1 MTLGTKLNKLRTG
14 RNLTQ
19 VQIAERLQVSQNA
32 YNRWESD
39 KAKPA
44 MENLMKIADFYETDV
59 YELLDEKA
67 IVQNNTDRAVGNI
80 HNNNT
85 VTINN
90 SVSEEI
96 IESILK
102 NQQDIT
108 KLVEAQSLL
117 IESLLKKEDF
127 KK

>member
-19 VQIAERLQVSQNA
+19 VQIAEKLHISQNA
-32 YNRWESD
+32 YNKWESD

-44 MENLMKIADFYETDV
+44 MENLMRIADFYETDV
-59 YELLDEKA
+59 YDLLDEKS
-67 IVQNNTDRAVGNI
+67 IVQNNTDRSFGYI
-80 HNNNT
+80 DST

-90 SVSEEI
+90 TIPEEL
-96 IESILK
+96 IESIIK

-108 KLVEAQSLL
+108 SLVEAQNKL
-117 IESLLKKEDF
+117 IESLLKK
-127 KK
+127 

>member
-1 MTLGTKLNKLRTG
+1 MTLGTKLNRLRTG

-19 VQIAERLQVSQNA
+19 VQIAEKLHISQNA
-32 YNRWESD
+32 YNKWESD

-59 YELLDEKA
+59 YDLLDETP

-90 SVSEEI
+90 TISEEL
-96 IESILK
+96 IESIIK

-108 KLVEAQSLL
+108 NLVEAQNKL
-117 IESLLKKEDF
+117 IENLLKK
-127 KK
+127 

>member
-1 MTLGTKLNKLRTG
+1 MTLGTKLNKLRIG

-19 VQIAERLQVSQNA
+19 VQIAEKLHISQNA
-32 YNRWESD
+32 YNKWESD

-59 YELLDEKA
+59 YDLLDETP

-90 SVSEEI
+90 TFSEEL
-96 IESILK
+96 IESIIK
-102 NQQDIT
+102 NQKDIT
-108 KLVEAQSLL
+108 SLVEAQNKL
-117 IESLLKKEDF
+117 IEGLLKK
-127 KK
+127 

>member
-1 MTLGTKLNKLRTG
+1 MTLGTKLNKLRTD
-14 RNLTQ
+14 RKLTQ

-32 YNRWESD
+32 YNKWESD

-59 YELLDEKA
+59 YDLLDEKS
-67 IVQNNTDRAVGNI
+67 IVQTNNDKSIGYIEGA
-80 HNNNT
+80 

-90 SVSEEI
+90 NISDDLI
-96 IESILK
+96 DSILK

-108 KLVEAQSLL
+108 KLVESQSKL
-117 IESLLKKEDF
+117 IESLLKK
-127 KK
+127 

>member
-14 RNLTQ
+14 RHLTQ
-19 VQIAERLQVSQNA
+19 VQIAEKLQISQNA
-32 YNRWESD
+32 YNKWESD

-44 MENLMKIADFYETDV
+44 MENLMKIADFFETDV
-59 YELLDEKA
+59 YDLLDETP

-90 SVSEEI
+90 NTSEELL
-96 IESILK
+96 ESIIK
-102 NQQDIT
+102 NQQDIARLVETQT
-108 KLVEAQSLL
+108 KL
-117 IESLLKKEDF
+117 IENLLKK
-127 KK
+127 

>member
-1 MTLGTKLNKLRTG
+1 MTLGTKLNRLRTE
-14 RNLTQ
+14 RKLTQ
-19 VQIAERLQVSQNA
+19 VQIAERLHVSQNA
-32 YNRWESD
+32 YNKWESD

-59 YELLDEKA
+59 YELLDETP
-67 IVQNNTDRAVGNI
+67 IVQNNTDRAIGTI

-90 SVSEEI
+90 TISEEL
-96 IESILK
+96 IESLLK

-108 KLVEAQSLL
+108 KLMEAQSKL
-117 IESLLKKEDF
+117 IESLLKK
-127 KK
+127 

>member
-1 MTLGTKLNKLRTG
+1 MTLGTKLNKLRTD
-14 RNLTQ
+14 RKLTQ

-32 YNRWESD
+32 YNKWESG

-59 YELLDEKA
+59 YDLLDEKS
-67 IVQNNTDRAVGNI
+67 IIQTNNDKSIGYIEGA
-80 HNNNT
+80 

-90 SVSEEI
+90 NISDELI
-96 IESILK
+96 DSILK

-108 KLVEAQSLL
+108 KLVESQSKL
-117 IESLLKKEDF
+117 IESLLKK
-127 KK
+127 

>member
-1 MTLGTKLNKLRTG
+1 MTLGTKLNKLRTA

-19 VQIAERLQVSQNA
+19 MQIAEQLHISQNA
-32 YNRWESD
+32 YNKWESD

-59 YELLDEKA
+59 YDLLDESP

-90 SVSEEI
+90 SFSEELV
-96 IESILK
+96 ESIIK

-108 KLVEAQSLL
+108 KLVEAQNKL
-117 IESLLKKEDF
+117 IESLLKK
-127 KK
+127 

>member
-19 VQIAERLQVSQNA
+19 VQIAEKLHISQNA
-32 YNRWESD
+32 YNKWESD

-44 MENLMKIADFYETDV
+44 MENLMRIADFYETDV
-59 YELLDEKA
+59 YDLLDETP

-90 SVSEEI
+90 TISEEL
-96 IESILK
+96 IESIIK

-108 KLVEAQSLL
+108 SLVEAQNKL
-117 IESLLKKEDF
+117 IESLLKK
-127 KK
+127 

>member
-19 VQIAERLQVSQNA
+19 VQIAEKLHISQNA
-32 YNRWESD
+32 YNKWESD

-59 YELLDEKA
+59 YDLLDEKS
-67 IVQNNTDRAVGNI
+67 IVQTNNDKSIGYI
-80 HNNNT
+80 EGE

-90 SVSEEI
+90 TFSEEL
-96 IESILK
+96 IESIIK

-108 KLVEAQSLL
+108 HLVQAQNKL
-117 IESLLKKEDF
+117 IEGLLKK
-127 KK
+127 

>member
-19 VQIAERLQVSQNA
+19 VQIAEKLHISQNA
-32 YNRWESD
+32 YNKWESD

-59 YELLDEKA
+59 YDLLDETP

-90 SVSEEI
+90 TISEEL
-96 IESILK
+96 IESIIK

-108 KLVEAQSLL
+108 SLVETQNRLT
-117 IESLLKKEDF
+117 ESLLKK
-127 KK
+127 

>member
-19 VQIAERLQVSQNA
+19 VQIAEKLHISQNA
-32 YNRWESD
+32 YNKWESD

-59 YELLDEKA
+59 YDLLDEKS
-67 IVQNNTDRAVGNI
+67 IVQNITDRSFGYI
-80 HNNNT
+80 DST

-90 SVSEEI
+90 TFSEEL
-96 IESILK
+96 IESIIK

-108 KLVEAQSLL
+108 KLVEAQNKL
-117 IESLLKKEDF
+117 IEGLLKK
-127 KK
+127 

>member
-19 VQIAERLQVSQNA
+19 VQIAEKLHISQNA
-32 YNRWESD
+32 YNKWESD

-44 MENLMKIADFYETDV
+44 MENLMRIADFYETDV
-59 YELLDEKA
+59 YDLLDETP

-90 SVSEEI
+90 TISEEL
-96 IESILK
+96 IESIIK

-108 KLVEAQSLL
+108 SLVEAQNRL
-117 IESLLKKEDF
+117 IESLLKK
-127 KK
+127 

>member
-19 VQIAERLQVSQNA
+19 VQIAEKLHISQNA
-32 YNRWESD
+32 YNKWESD

-59 YELLDEKA
+59 YDLLDETP

-90 SVSEEI
+90 TFSEEL
-96 IESILK
+96 IESIIK

-108 KLVEAQSLL
+108 HLVQAQNKL
-117 IESLLKKEDF
+117 IEGLLKK
-127 KK
+127 

>member
-19 VQIAERLQVSQNA
+19 MQIAEKLHISQNA
-32 YNRWESD
+32 YNKWESD

-59 YELLDEKA
+59 YDLLDETP

-90 SVSEEI
+90 TFSEEL
-96 IESILK
+96 IESIIK
-102 NQQDIT
+102 NQKDIT
-108 KLVEAQSLL
+108 SLVEAKNKL
-117 IESLLKKEDF
+117 IEGLLKK
-127 KK
+127 

>member
-1 MTLGTKLNKLRTG
+1 MTLGTKLNKLRTA

-19 VQIAERLQVSQNA
+19 MQIAEQLRISQNA
-32 YNRWESD
+32 YNKWESD

-59 YELLDEKA
+59 YDLLDESP

-90 SVSEEI
+90 SFSEEL
-96 IESILK
+96 IESIIK

-108 KLVEAQSLL
+108 KLVEAQNKL
-117 IESLLKKEDF
+117 IESLLKK
-127 KK
+127 

>member
-19 VQIAERLQVSQNA
+19 VQIAEKLHISQNA
-32 YNRWESD
+32 YNKWESD

-59 YELLDEKA
+59 YDLLDETP

-90 SVSEEI
+90 TFSEELINSI
-96 IESILK
+96 IR

-108 KLVEAQSLL
+108 QLVEIQTKL
-117 IESLLKKEDF
+117 IESLLKK
-127 KK
+127 

>member
-19 VQIAERLQVSQNA
+19 VQIAEKLHISQNA
-32 YNRWESD
+32 YNKWESD

-59 YELLDEKA
+59 YDLLDEKS
-67 IVQNNTDRAVGNI
+67 IVQNNADRAVGNI

-90 SVSEEI
+90 TFSEELV
-96 IESILK
+96 ESIIK

-108 KLVEAQSLL
+108 KLVEAQSKL
-117 IESLLKKEDF
+117 IESLLKK
-127 KK
+127 

>member
-19 VQIAERLQVSQNA
+19 VQIAEKLHISQNA
-32 YNRWESD
+32 YNKWESD

-59 YELLDEKA
+59 YDLLDETP

-90 SVSEEI
+90 TISEEL
-96 IESILK
+96 IESIIK
-102 NQQDIT
+102 NQQDIAA
-108 KLVEAQSLL
+108 LVESQNKL
-117 IESLLKKEDF
+117 IEGLLKR
-127 KK
+127 

>member
-19 VQIAERLQVSQNA
+19 VQIAEKLHISQNA
-32 YNRWESD
+32 YNKWESD

-59 YELLDEKA
+59 YDLLDETP

-90 SVSEEI
+90 TISEELIDSI
-96 IESILK
+96 IK

-108 KLVEAQSLL
+108 QLVEAQSKL
-117 IESLLKKEDF
+117 IESLLKK
-127 KK
+127 

>member
-19 VQIAERLQVSQNA
+19 VQIAEKLHISQNA
-32 YNRWESD
+32 YNKWESD
-39 KAKPA
+39 KTKPA

-59 YELLDEKA
+59 YDLLDEKS
-67 IVQNNTDRAVGNI
+67 IVQNNTDRSFGYI
-80 HNNNT
+80 DST

-90 SVSEEI
+90 TISEEL

-102 NQQDIT
+102 NQKDIT
-108 KLVEAQSLL
+108 NLVEAQNKL
-117 IESLLKKEDF
+117 IESLLKK
-127 KK
+127 

>member
-19 VQIAERLQVSQNA
+19 MQIAEKLHISQNA
-32 YNRWESD
+32 YNKWESD

-59 YELLDEKA
+59 YDLLDETP

-90 SVSEEI
+90 TISEEL
-96 IESILK
+96 IESIIK
-102 NQQDIT
+102 NQQDIAA
-108 KLVEAQSLL
+108 LVESQNKL
-117 IESLLKKEDF
+117 IESLLKR
-127 KK
+127 

>member
-1 MTLGTKLNKLRTG
+1 MTLGTKLNKLRIG

-32 YNRWESD
+32 YNKWESD

-67 IVQNNTDRAVGNI
+67 IVQNNTDKAIGNI
-80 HNNNT
+80 QGT
-85 VTINN
+85 VTINH
-90 SVSEEI
+90 SISEELINSI
-96 IESILK
+96 IK

-108 KLVEAQSLL
+108 KLIEAQSRL
-117 IESLLKKEDF
+117 IESLLKKE
-127 KK
+127 

>member
-19 VQIAERLQVSQNA
+19 VQIAEKLHISQNA
-32 YNRWESD
+32 YNKWESD

-59 YELLDEKA
+59 YDLLDETP
-67 IVQNNTDRAVGNI
+67 IIQNNTDRAVGNI

-90 SVSEEI
+90 TFSEEL
-96 IESILK
+96 IESIIK

-108 KLVEAQSLL
+108 HLVQAQNKL
-117 IESLLKKEDF
+117 IEDLLKK
-127 KK
+127 

>member
-1 MTLGTKLNKLRTG
+1 MTLGTKLNRLRTD

-19 VQIAERLQVSQNA
+19 VQIAERLHVSQNA
-32 YNRWESD
+32 YNKWESD

-59 YELLDEKA
+59 YDLLDEKS
-67 IVQNNTDRAVGNI
+67 IVQTNNDKAIGYI
-80 HNNNT
+80 EGA
-85 VTINN
+85 VTINHTI
-90 SVSEEI
+90 SEEL

-108 KLVEAQSLL
+108 KLVESQSKL
-117 IESLLKKEDF
+117 IESLLKK
-127 KK
+127 

>member
-19 VQIAERLQVSQNA
+19 VQIADQLHISQNA
-32 YNRWESD
+32 YNKWESD

-44 MENLMKIADFYETDV
+44 MENLMKIAEFYETDV
-59 YELLDEKA
+59 YDLLDETP

-90 SVSEEI
+90 TISEEL
-96 IESILK
+96 IESIIR

-108 KLVEAQSLL
+108 LLVEAQSKL
-117 IESLLKKEDF
+117 IESLLKK
-127 KK
+127 

>member
-1 MTLGTKLNKLRTG
+1 MTLGTKLNKLRTA

-19 VQIAERLQVSQNA
+19 VQIAEKLHISQNA
-32 YNRWESD
+32 YNKWESD

-59 YELLDEKA
+59 YDLLDEKS
-67 IVQNNTDRAVGNI
+67 IVQTNNDKSIGYIEGA
-80 HNNNT
+80 

-90 SVSEEI
+90 TFSEEL
-96 IESILK
+96 IESIIK

-108 KLVEAQSLL
+108 NLVEAQNKL
-117 IESLLKKEDF
+117 IEGLLKK
-127 KK
+127 